1 MYKSFKFRIYPNESQ
16 KVLLAKAFGCVRLV
30 YNHYLDLK
38 TKSYEENGKSPS
50 YTECASDLVRLKKEK
65 EFLKEVDSIALQQSL
80 RHLDNAYKN
89 FFRDKKVGYP
99 RFKSKKSHQHS
110 YTTVCINNNIKRWF
124 IHIINS

>member
-1 MYKSFKFRIYPNESQ
+1 MDEQSRQ
-16 KVLLAKAFGCVRLV
+16 LRDLTKVLEQELGGFSIYFLISCPRR
-30 YNHYLDLK
+30 Y
-38 TKSYEENGKSPS
+38 KSYEENGKSPS

-110 YTTVCINNNIKRWF
+110 YRAA
-124 IHIINS
+124 